1 MARKKRL
8 NTAAVLGAE
17 SVIAPAIPEEPV
29 QGFRTA
35 AYVRLS
41 MEDSGKIDGYSLQN
55 QKDLLMSFINDHN
68 DLHLYKMYVDN
79 GYTGTQFER
88 PAFDEMMQDMKS
100 GLINCIVVKDLSRL
114 GRNYLEAGNYL
125 EQIFPFFKVRFI
137 SITDGYDSISPDFT
151 DEALI
156 IPLKNIIN
164 EGYAK
169 DISVKVSSA
178 IATRKRQ
185 GKFMGKVPLY
195 GYLKD
200 PDDKNHLVI
209 DPEASLIVQRVF
221 QMKLDGVSLGLIAKQ
236 MNEEGVPCPSK
247 YFVLKG
253 LSKETKYLNSFWDR
267 NTAKRM
273 LTNRM
278 YLGCIVYGKSVRS
291 FAKGIKEHTV
301 PEENW
306 KIVEGTHV
314 PLVTEEDFNRVQEL
328 LEESSREA
336 KNHASYAEG
345 DVPNLFRGLIRCA
358 DCGGAMRMGK
368 FRKPKKGSTEEYQYY
383 GVYECSRH
391 KLIYDYSCP
400 QKSIRKDILD
410 TAVEEAIR
418 YHIRMFLDLER
429 IIADLNKKTSV
440 REAAVGMQDLIKK
453 KQRRIAKVEQMS
465 CGIYEDYQEGIL
477 NETEYLTLRKN
488 YADEVLALTK
498 EIEGL
503 LQEQAQYDENYHAT
517 GSLSELAHRYR
528 DFTEL
533 TREIIETFI
542 AEIRVHTDGRLKI
555 TFRFEDEFEKLQ
567 QIAEMR
573 KGGVNNER

>member
-17 SVIAPAIPEEPV
+17 SVITPALPEEPD

-55 QKDLLMSFINDHN
+55 QKDLLMSFINDHS

-88 PAFDEMMQDMKS
+88 PAFDEMMQDMKA

-209 DPEASLIVQRVF
+209 DPDASLIVKRVF
-221 QMKLDGVSLGLIAKQ
+221 QMKLDGISLGLIAKQ
-236 MNEEGVPCPSK
+236 MNEKGVPCPSK

-253 LSKETKYLNSFWDR
+253 LSKETKYLSSFWDR
-267 NTAKRM
+267 NTVKRM

-306 KIVEGTHV
+306 KVVEGTHE
-314 PLVTEEDFNRVQEL
+314 PLITVDAFERVQEL

-368 FRKPKKGSTEEYQYY
+368 FRKPKKGGAEEYHYY

-400 QKSIRKDILD
+400 QKSIRKDVLD

-418 YHIRMFLDLER
+418 YHIRMFLDLEK

-440 REAAVGMQDLIKK
+440 REAAVGLQDLIRK

-477 NETEYLTLRKN
+477 NETEYLTLRKS
-488 YADEVLALTK
+488 YADEVLTLTK

-503 LQEQAQYDENYHAT
+503 MQEQTQYDENYRAA
-517 GSLSELAHRYR
+517 GSLSELAHQYR
-528 DFTEL
+528 DFGEL

-542 AEIRVHTDGRLKI
+542 AEIKVHTGGRLKI
-555 TFRFEDEFEKLQ
+555 TFRFEDELEKLQ

-573 KGGVNNER
+573 KGA

>member
-17 SVIAPAIPEEPV
+17 SVIAPAIPDEPV

-185 GKFMGKVPLY
+185 GKFMGKEKNLRPGKVLPKGLEETLSNITQSKKKYLFPLVR
-195 GYLKD
+195 LK
-200 PDDKNHLVI
+200 
-209 DPEASLIVQRVF
+209 SLI
-221 QMKLDGVSLGLIAKQ
+221 
-236 MNEEGVPCPSK
+236 C
-247 YFVLKG
+247 
-253 LSKETKYLNSFWDR
+253 
-267 NTAKRM
+267 
-273 LTNRM
+273 
-278 YLGCIVYGKSVRS
+278 
-291 FAKGIKEHTV
+291 
-301 PEENW
+301 
-306 KIVEGTHV
+306 
-314 PLVTEEDFNRVQEL
+314 
-328 LEESSREA
+328 
-336 KNHASYAEG
+336 AS
-345 DVPNLFRGLIRCA
+345 D
-358 DCGGAMRMGK
+358 
-368 FRKPKKGSTEEYQYY
+368 
-383 GVYECSRH
+383 
-391 KLIYDYSCP
+391 
-400 QKSIRKDILD
+400 
-410 TAVEEAIR
+410 
-418 YHIRMFLDLER
+418 
-429 IIADLNKKTSV
+429 
-440 REAAVGMQDLIKK
+440 
-453 KQRRIAKVEQMS
+453 
-465 CGIYEDYQEGIL
+465 
-477 NETEYLTLRKN
+477 
-488 YADEVLALTK
+488 
-498 EIEGL
+498 
-503 LQEQAQYDENYHAT
+503 
-517 GSLSELAHRYR
+517 
-528 DFTEL
+528 
-533 TREIIETFI
+533 
-542 AEIRVHTDGRLKI
+542 
-555 TFRFEDEFEKLQ
+555 
-567 QIAEMR
+567 
-573 KGGVNNER
+573 

>member
-8 NTAAVLGAE
+8 NATAVLGAE

-88 PAFDEMMQDMKS
+88 PAFDEMMQDMKA

-221 QMKLDGVSLGLIAKQ
+221 QMKLEGVSLGLIAKQ

-306 KIVEGTHV
+306 KIVEGTHE
-314 PLVTEEDFNRVQEL
+314 PLVTEEAFERVQGL

-368 FRKPKKGSTEEYQYY
+368 FRKPKNSGAEEYYYY

-418 YHIRMFLDLER
+418 YHIRMFLDLEK

-440 REAAVGMQDLIKK
+440 REAAVGIQDLIRK

-488 YADEVLALTK
+488 YADEVLALTR
-498 EIEGL
+498 EIEAL
-503 LQEQAQYDENYHAT
+503 SQEQAQYDENYRAS
-517 GSLSELAHRYR
+517 GSLPELAHRYR

-542 AEIRVHTDGRLKI
+542 AEIKVHTGGRLKI

-573 KGGVNNER
+573 KGA

>member
-8 NTAAVLGAE
+8 NAAAVLCAE
-17 SVIAPAIPEEPV
+17 SVIAPVIPEEPV
-29 QGFRTA
+29 QGFRAA

-221 QMKLDGVSLGLIAKQ
+221 QMKFDGVSLGLIAKQ
-236 MNEEGVPCPSK
+236 MNEEGIPCPSK

-267 NTAKRM
+267 NTVKRM

-306 KIVEGTHV
+306 KIVEGTHE
-314 PLVTEEDFNRVQEL
+314 PLVTEEAFERVQEL

-368 FRKPKKGSTEEYQYY
+368 FRKPKKSGAEEYHYY

-410 TAVEEAIR
+410 NAVEEAIR

-440 REAAVGMQDLIKK
+440 REAAIGMQDLIRK

-477 NETEYLTLRKN
+477 NETEYLTLRKT
-488 YADEVLALTK
+488 YADEVLSLTK
-498 EIEGL
+498 EIEEL
-503 LQEQAQYDENYHAT
+503 LQDQAQYDENYRAA
-517 GSLSELAHRYR
+517 GSLSELAHQYS

-542 AEIRVHTDGRLKI
+542 AEIRVHTGGRLKI

-573 KGGVNNER
+573 KGA

>member
-17 SVIAPAIPEEPV
+17 SVIAPAIPDEPV

-209 DPEASLIVQRVF
+209 DPDASLIVQRVF
-221 QMKLDGVSLGLIAKQ
+221 QMKLEGVSLGLIAKQ

-306 KIVEGTHV
+306 KIVEGTHE
-314 PLVTEEDFNRVQEL
+314 PLVTEEAFERVQEL

-336 KNHASYAEG
+336 KDHASYAEG
-345 DVPNLFRGLIRCA
+345 NVPNLFRGLIRCA

-368 FRKPKKGSTEEYQYY
+368 FRKPKKSGAEEYHYY

-410 TAVEEAIR
+410 NAVEEAIR

-440 REAAVGMQDLIKK
+440 REAAVGMQDLIRK

-477 NETEYLTLRKN
+477 NETEYLTLRKT
-488 YADEVLALTK
+488 YADEVLSLTK

-503 LQEQAQYDENYHAT
+503 LQEQAQYDENYRAV
-517 GSLSELAHRYR
+517 GSLSDLAHQYS

-533 TREIIETFI
+533 SREIIETFI
-542 AEIRVHTDGRLKI
+542 AEIRVHTGGRLKI

-573 KGGVNNER
+573 KGA

>member
-17 SVIAPAIPEEPV
+17 SVIAPAIPDEPV

-209 DPEASLIVQRVF
+209 DPDASLIVQRVF
-221 QMKLDGVSLGLIAKQ
+221 QMKLEGVSLGLIAKQ

-306 KIVEGTHV
+306 KIVEGTHE
-314 PLVTEEDFNRVQEL
+314 PLVTEEAFERVQEL

-336 KNHASYAEG
+336 KDHASYAEG
-345 DVPNLFRGLIRCA
+345 NVPNLFRGLIRCA

-368 FRKPKKGSTEEYQYY
+368 FRKPKKSGAEEYHYY

-410 TAVEEAIR
+410 NAVEEAIR

-429 IIADLNKKTSV
+429 IIADLNKKTSI
-440 REAAVGMQDLIKK
+440 REAAVGMQGLIRK

-477 NETEYLTLRKN
+477 NETEYLTLRKT
-488 YADEVLALTK
+488 YADEVLSLTK

-503 LQEQAQYDENYHAT
+503 LQEQTQYDENYRAA
-517 GSLSELAHRYR
+517 GSLSELAHQYS

-542 AEIRVHTDGRLKI
+542 AEIRVHTGGRLKI

-573 KGGVNNER
+573 KGA

>member
-17 SVIAPAIPEEPV
+17 SVIAPAIPDELV

-41 MEDSGKIDGYSLQN
+41 MEDSGKLDGYSLQN
-55 QKDLLMSFINDHN
+55 QKDLLMSFINDHS

-137 SITDGYDSISPDFT
+137 SVTDGYDSISPDFT

-209 DPEASLIVQRVF
+209 DPEASRIVQRVF
-221 QMKLDGVSLGLIAKQ
+221 QMKLEGVSLGLIAKQ

-306 KIVEGTHV
+306 KIVEGTHE
-314 PLVTEEDFNRVQEL
+314 PLVTEEAF
-328 LEESSREA
+328 
-336 KNHASYAEG
+336 
-345 DVPNLFRGLIRCA
+345 
-358 DCGGAMRMGK
+358 
-368 FRKPKKGSTEEYQYY
+368 
-383 GVYECSRH
+383 
-391 KLIYDYSCP
+391 
-400 QKSIRKDILD
+400 
-410 TAVEEAIR
+410 
-418 YHIRMFLDLER
+418 
-429 IIADLNKKTSV
+429 
-440 REAAVGMQDLIKK
+440 GMQDLIRK

-477 NETEYLTLRKN
+477 NETEYLTLRKT
-488 YADEVLALTK
+488 YAEEVLSLTK

-503 LQEQAQYDENYHAT
+503 LQEQAQYDENYRAV
-517 GSLSELAHRYR
+517 GSLSELAHQYS

-542 AEIRVHTDGRLKI
+542 AEIRVHTGGRLKI

-573 KGGVNNER
+573 KGA

>member
-17 SVIAPAIPEEPV
+17 SVIAPAIPDEPV

-209 DPEASLIVQRVF
+209 DPDASLIVQRVF
-221 QMKLDGVSLGLIAKQ
+221 QMKLEGVSLGLIAKQ

-306 KIVEGTHV
+306 KIVEGTHE
-314 PLVTEEDFNRVQEL
+314 PLVTEEAFERVQEL

-336 KNHASYAEG
+336 KDHASYAEG
-345 DVPNLFRGLIRCA
+345 NVPNLFRGLIRCA

-368 FRKPKKGSTEEYQYY
+368 FRKPKKSGAEEYHYY

-410 TAVEEAIR
+410 NAVEEAIR

-429 IIADLNKKTSV
+429 IIADLNKKTSI
-440 REAAVGMQDLIKK
+440 REAAVGMQGLIRK

-477 NETEYLTLRKN
+477 NETEYLTLRKT
-488 YADEVLALTK
+488 YADEVLSLTK

-503 LQEQAQYDENYHAT
+503 LQEQTQYDENYRAA
-517 GSLSELAHRYR
+517 GSLSELAHQYS

-542 AEIRVHTDGRLKI
+542 AEIRVHTGGRLKI
-555 TFRFEDEFEKLQ
+555 AFRFEDEFEKLQ

-573 KGGVNNER
+573 KGA

>member
-17 SVIAPAIPEEPV
+17 SVIASAIPDEPV

-41 MEDSGKIDGYSLQN
+41 MEDSGKLDGYSLQN

-236 MNEEGVPCPSK
+236 MNEEGIPCPSK

-267 NTAKRM
+267 NTVKRM

-306 KIVEGTHV
+306 KIVEGTHE
-314 PLVTEEDFNRVQEL
+314 PLVTEEAFERVQEL

-368 FRKPKKGSTEEYQYY
+368 FRKPKKSGAEEYHYY

-410 TAVEEAIR
+410 NAVEEAIR

-440 REAAVGMQDLIKK
+440 REAAIGMQDLIRK

-477 NETEYLTLRKN
+477 NETEYLTLRKT
-488 YADEVLALTK
+488 YADEVLSLTK
-498 EIEGL
+498 EIEEL
-503 LQEQAQYDENYHAT
+503 LQDQAQYDENYRAA
-517 GSLSELAHRYR
+517 GSLSELAHQYS

-542 AEIRVHTDGRLKI
+542 AEIRVHTGGRLKI

-573 KGGVNNER
+573 KGA

>member
-17 SVIAPAIPEEPV
+17 SVIAPAIPDEPV

-209 DPEASLIVQRVF
+209 DPDASLIVQRVF
-221 QMKLDGVSLGLIAKQ
+221 QMKLEGVSLGLIAKQ

-306 KIVEGTHV
+306 KIVEGTHE
-314 PLVTEEDFNRVQEL
+314 PLVTEEAFERVQEL

-336 KNHASYAEG
+336 KDHASYAEG
-345 DVPNLFRGLIRCA
+345 NVPNLFRGLIRCA

-368 FRKPKKGSTEEYQYY
+368 FRKPKKSGAEEYHYY

-410 TAVEEAIR
+410 NAVEEAIR

-429 IIADLNKKTSV
+429 IIADLNKKTSI
-440 REAAVGMQDLIKK
+440 REAAVGMQGLIRK

-477 NETEYLTLRKN
+477 NETEYLTLRKT
-488 YADEVLALTK
+488 YADEVLSLTK

-503 LQEQAQYDENYHAT
+503 LQEQAQYDENYRAV
-517 GSLSELAHRYR
+517 GSLSDLAHQYS

-533 TREIIETFI
+533 SREIIETFI
-542 AEIRVHTDGRLKI
+542 AEIRVHTGGRLKI

-573 KGGVNNER
+573 KGA

>member
-17 SVIAPAIPEEPV
+17 SVIAPAIPDEPV

-209 DPEASLIVQRVF
+209 DPDASLIVQRVF
-221 QMKLDGVSLGLIAKQ
+221 QMKLEGVSLGLIAKQ

-306 KIVEGTHV
+306 KIVEGTHE
-314 PLVTEEDFNRVQEL
+314 PLVTEEAFERVQEL

-336 KNHASYAEG
+336 KDHASYAEG
-345 DVPNLFRGLIRCA
+345 NVPNLFRGLIRCA

-368 FRKPKKGSTEEYQYY
+368 FRKPKKSGAEEYHYY

-410 TAVEEAIR
+410 NAVEEAIR

-429 IIADLNKKTSV
+429 IIADLNKKTSI
-440 REAAVGMQDLIKK
+440 REAAVGMQGLIRK

-477 NETEYLTLRKN
+477 NETEYLTLRKT
-488 YADEVLALTK
+488 YADEVLSLTK

-503 LQEQAQYDENYHAT
+503 LQEQTQYDENYRAA
-517 GSLSELAHRYR
+517 GSLSELAHQYS

-533 TREIIETFI
+533 SREIIETFI
-542 AEIRVHTDGRLKI
+542 AEIRVHTGGRLKI

-573 KGGVNNER
+573 KGA

>member
-17 SVIAPAIPEEPV
+17 SVIAPAIPDELV

-41 MEDSGKIDGYSLQN
+41 MEDSGKLDGYSLQN
-55 QKDLLMSFINDHN
+55 QKDLLMSFINDHS

-79 GYTGTQFER
+79 GYTGTQFKR

-137 SITDGYDSISPDFT
+137 SVTDGYDSISPDFT

-209 DPEASLIVQRVF
+209 DPEASRIVQRVF
-221 QMKLDGVSLGLIAKQ
+221 QMKLEGVSLGLIAKQ

-306 KIVEGTHV
+306 KIVEGTHE
-314 PLVTEEDFNRVQEL
+314 PLVTEEAFERVQEL

-368 FRKPKKGSTEEYQYY
+368 FRKPKKSGAEEYHYY

-410 TAVEEAIR
+410 NAVEEAIR

-440 REAAVGMQDLIKK
+440 REAAVGMQDLIRK

-477 NETEYLTLRKN
+477 NETEYLTLRKT
-488 YADEVLALTK
+488 YAEEVLSLTK

-503 LQEQAQYDENYHAT
+503 LQEQAQYDENYRAV
-517 GSLSELAHRYR
+517 GSLSELAHQYS

-542 AEIRVHTDGRLKI
+542 AEIRVHTGGRLKI

-573 KGGVNNER
+573 KGA

>member
-200 PDDKNHLVI
+200 PDDKNHLII

-221 QMKLDGVSLGLIAKQ
+221 QMKLEGVSLGLIAKQ

-306 KIVEGTHV
+306 KIVEGTHE
-314 PLVTEEDFNRVQEL
+314 PLVTEEAFERVQEL

-368 FRKPKKGSTEEYQYY
+368 FRKPKNGSTEEYRYY

-410 TAVEEAIR
+410 NAIEEAIR

-440 REAAVGMQDLIKK
+440 REAAVGMQDLIRK

-477 NETEYLTLRKN
+477 NETEYLTLRKT
-488 YADEVLALTK
+488 YADEVLSLTK

-503 LQEQAQYDENYHAT
+503 LQEQAQYDENYRAV
-517 GSLSELAHRYR
+517 GSLSDLAHQYS

-533 TREIIETFI
+533 SREIIETFI
-542 AEIRVHTDGRLKI
+542 AEIRVHTGGRLKI

-573 KGGVNNER
+573 KGA

>member
-17 SVIAPAIPEEPV
+17 SVIAPAIPDEPV
-29 QGFRTA
+29 QRFRTA

-221 QMKLDGVSLGLIAKQ
+221 QMKVDGVSLGLIAKQ

-253 LSKETKYLNSFWDR
+253 LSKEIKYLNSFWDR

-306 KIVEGTHV
+306 KIVEGTHE
-314 PLVTEEDFNRVQEL
+314 PLITEEDFEKVQAL

-336 KNHASYAEG
+336 KDHASYAEG
-345 DVPNLFRGLIRCA
+345 NVPNLFRGLIRCA

-368 FRKPKKGSTEEYQYY
+368 FRKPKKIGAEEYHYY

-410 TAVEEAIR
+410 NAVEEAIR

-477 NETEYLTLRKN
+477 NETEYLTLRKT
-488 YADEVLALTK
+488 YADEVLSLTK

-503 LQEQAQYDENYHAT
+503 LQDQAQYDENYRAA
-517 GSLSELAHRYR
+517 GSLSELAHQYR

-542 AEIRVHTDGRLKI
+542 AEIRVHTGGRLKI

-573 KGGVNNER
+573 KEA

>member
-17 SVIAPAIPEEPV
+17 SVIASAIPDEPV

-41 MEDSGKIDGYSLQN
+41 MEDSGKLDGYSLQN

-278 YLGCIVYGKSVRS
+278 YLGCIVY
-291 FAKGIKEHTV
+291 
-301 PEENW
+301 
-306 KIVEGTHV
+306 
-314 PLVTEEDFNRVQEL
+314 
-328 LEESSREA
+328 
-336 KNHASYAEG
+336 
-345 DVPNLFRGLIRCA
+345 
-358 DCGGAMRMGK
+358 
-368 FRKPKKGSTEEYQYY
+368 
-383 GVYECSRH
+383 
-391 KLIYDYSCP
+391 
-400 QKSIRKDILD
+400 
-410 TAVEEAIR
+410 
-418 YHIRMFLDLER
+418 
-429 IIADLNKKTSV
+429 
-440 REAAVGMQDLIKK
+440 
-453 KQRRIAKVEQMS
+453 
-465 CGIYEDYQEGIL
+465 
-477 NETEYLTLRKN
+477 
-488 YADEVLALTK
+488 
-498 EIEGL
+498 
-503 LQEQAQYDENYHAT
+503 
-517 GSLSELAHRYR
+517 
-528 DFTEL
+528 
-533 TREIIETFI
+533 
-542 AEIRVHTDGRLKI
+542 
-555 TFRFEDEFEKLQ
+555 
-567 QIAEMR
+567 
-573 KGGVNNER
+573 

>member
-17 SVIAPAIPEEPV
+17 SVITPALPEEPD

-55 QKDLLMSFINDHN
+55 QKDLLMSFINDHS

-79 GYTGTQFER
+79 GYTGTRFER
-88 PAFDEMMQDMKS
+88 PAFDEMMQDMKA

-209 DPEASLIVQRVF
+209 DPDASLIVKRVF
-221 QMKLDGVSLGLIAKQ
+221 QMKLDGISLGLIAKQ

-247 YFVLKG
+247 YFVLNG
-253 LSKETKYLNSFWDR
+253 LSKETKYLSSFWDR
-267 NTAKRM
+267 NTVKRM

-291 FAKGIKEHTV
+291 FARGIKEHTV

-306 KIVEGTHV
+306 KVVEGTHE
-314 PLVTEEDFNRVQEL
+314 PLITVDAFERVQEL

-368 FRKPKKGSTEEYQYY
+368 FRKPKKGGAEEYHYY

-400 QKSIRKDILD
+400 QKSIRKDVLD

-418 YHIRMFLDLER
+418 YHIRMFLDLEK

-440 REAAVGMQDLIKK
+440 REAAVGLQDLIRK

-477 NETEYLTLRKN
+477 NETEYLTLRKS
-488 YADEVLALTK
+488 YADEVLTLTK

-503 LQEQAQYDENYHAT
+503 MQEQTQYDENYRAA
-517 GSLSELAHRYR
+517 GSLSELAHQYR
-528 DFTEL
+528 DFGEL

-542 AEIRVHTDGRLKI
+542 AEIKVHTGGRLKI
-555 TFRFEDEFEKLQ
+555 TFRFEDELEKLQ

-573 KGGVNNER
+573 KGA

>member
-17 SVIAPAIPEEPV
+17 SVIASAIPDEPV

-41 MEDSGKIDGYSLQN
+41 MEDSGKLDGYSLQN

-306 KIVEGTHV
+306 KIVEGTHE
-314 PLVTEEDFNRVQEL
+314 PLVTEETFERVQEL

-345 DVPNLFRGLIRCA
+345 NVPNLFRGLIRCA
-358 DCGGAMRMGK
+358 DCSGAMRMGK
-368 FRKPKKGSTEEYQYY
+368 FRKPKNGGTEEYRYY

-410 TAVEEAIR
+410 NAVEEAIR
-418 YHIRMFLDLER
+418 YHIRVFLDLER

-440 REAAVGMQDLIKK
+440 REAAVGMQDLIRK

-465 CGIYEDYQEGIL
+465 CSIYEDYQEGIL
-477 NETEYLTLRKN
+477 NETEYLTLRKT
-488 YADEVLALTK
+488 YADEVLSLTK

-503 LQEQAQYDENYHAT
+503 LQEQAQYDENYRAV
-517 GSLSELAHRYR
+517 GSLSELAHQYS

-542 AEIRVHTDGRLKI
+542 AEIRVHTGGRLKI

-573 KGGVNNER
+573 KGA

>member
-17 SVIAPAIPEEPV
+17 SVIAPAIPDEPV

-209 DPEASLIVQRVF
+209 DPDASLIVQRVF
-221 QMKLDGVSLGLIAKQ
+221 QMKLEGVSLGLIAKQ

-306 KIVEGTHV
+306 KIVEGTHE
-314 PLVTEEDFNRVQEL
+314 PLVTEEAFERVQEL

-336 KNHASYAEG
+336 KDHASYAEG
-345 DVPNLFRGLIRCA
+345 NVPNLFRGLIRCA

-368 FRKPKKGSTEEYQYY
+368 FRKPKKSGAEEYHYY

-410 TAVEEAIR
+410 NAVEEAIR

-440 REAAVGMQDLIKK
+440 REAAVGMQDLIRK

-477 NETEYLTLRKN
+477 NETEYLTLRKT
-488 YADEVLALTK
+488 YADEVLSLTK

-503 LQEQAQYDENYHAT
+503 LQEQTQYDENYRAA
-517 GSLSELAHRYR
+517 GSLSELAHQYS

-542 AEIRVHTDGRLKI
+542 AEIRVHTGGRLKI

-573 KGGVNNER
+573 KGA

>member
-8 NTAAVLGAE
+8 NAAAVLGAE
-17 SVIAPAIPEEPV
+17 SVIAPAIPEETV
-29 QGFRTA
+29 QGFRAA

-236 MNEEGVPCPSK
+236 MNEEGIPCPSK

-267 NTAKRM
+267 NTVKRM

-306 KIVEGTHV
+306 KIVEGTHE
-314 PLVTEEDFNRVQEL
+314 PLVTEEAFERVQEL

-368 FRKPKKGSTEEYQYY
+368 FRKPKKSGAEEYHYY

-410 TAVEEAIR
+410 NAVEEAIR

-440 REAAVGMQDLIKK
+440 REAAIGMQDLIRK

-477 NETEYLTLRKN
+477 NETEYLTLRKT
-488 YADEVLALTK
+488 YADEVLSLTK

-503 LQEQAQYDENYHAT
+503 LQEQTQYDENYRAV
-517 GSLSELAHRYR
+517 GSLSELAHQYS

-542 AEIRVHTDGRLKI
+542 AEIRVHTGGRLKI

-573 KGGVNNER
+573 KGA

>member
-29 QGFRTA
+29 QGFKTA

-55 QKDLLMSFINDHN
+55 QKDLLISFINEHS

-79 GYTGTQFER
+79 GYTGTKFER

-221 QMKLDGVSLGLIAKQ
+221 QMKLEGVSLGLIAKQ

-253 LSKETKYLNSFWDR
+253 FSKETKYLNSFWDR

-306 KIVEGTHV
+306 KIVEGTHE
-314 PLVTEEDFNRVQEL
+314 PLVTEVDFNRVQEL

-358 DCGGAMRMGK
+358 DCGGAMRIGK
-368 FRKPKKGSTEEYQYY
+368 FRKPKKSSAEEYHYY

-410 TAVEEAIR
+410 NAVEEAIR

-429 IIADLNKKTSV
+429 VIADLNKKTSV
-440 REAAVGMQDLIKK
+440 REAAAGMQDLIRK

-477 NETEYLTLRKN
+477 NETEYLSLRKT
-488 YADEVLALTK
+488 YADEVLSLTK

-503 LQEQAQYDENYHAT
+503 LQEQAQYDENYRAA
-517 GSLSELAHRYR
+517 GSLSELAHQYS

-533 TREIIETFI
+533 TREIIETFV
-542 AEIRVHTDGRLKI
+542 AEIRVHTGGRLKI

-573 KGGVNNER
+573 KGA

>member
-17 SVIAPAIPEEPV
+17 SVIASAIPDEPV

-41 MEDSGKIDGYSLQN
+41 MEDSGKLDGYSLQN

-137 SITDGYDSISPDFT
+137 SITDGYDSIFPDFT

-301 PEENW
+301 PEEKW
-306 KIVEGTHV
+306 KIVEGTHE
-314 PLVTEEDFNRVQEL
+314 PLITVEDFEKVQAL

-368 FRKPKKGSTEEYQYY
+368 FRKPKNGRTEEYHYY

-410 TAVEEAIR
+410 NAVEEAIR

-429 IIADLNKKTSV
+429 IIADLNKKTSI
-440 REAAVGMQDLIKK
+440 REAAVGMQGLIRK

-477 NETEYLTLRKN
+477 NETEYLTLRKT
-488 YADEVLALTK
+488 YADEVLSLTK

-503 LQEQAQYDENYHAT
+503 LQEQAQYDENYRAV
-517 GSLSELAHRYR
+517 GSLSDLAHQYS

-533 TREIIETFI
+533 SREIIETFI
-542 AEIRVHTDGRLKI
+542 AEIRVHTGGRLKI

-573 KGGVNNER
+573 KGA

>member
-8 NTAAVLGAE
+8 NAAAVLGAE
-17 SVIAPAIPEEPV
+17 SVIAPAIPEEPI

-209 DPEASLIVQRVF
+209 DPEASRIVQRVF
-221 QMKLDGVSLGLIAKQ
+221 QMKLEGVSLGLIAKQ

-291 FAKGIKEHTV
+291 FAKGIKEHTI

-306 KIVEGTHV
+306 KIVEGTHD
-314 PLVTEEDFNRVQEL
+314 PLVTEEAFERVQEL

-368 FRKPKKGSTEEYQYY
+368 FRKPKKSGAEEYHYY

-410 TAVEEAIR
+410 NAVEEAIR

-429 IIADLNKKTSV
+429 VIADLNKKTSV
-440 REAAVGMQDLIKK
+440 REAAVGMQDLIRK

-477 NETEYLTLRKN
+477 NETEYLTLRKT
-488 YADEVLALTK
+488 YADEVLSLTK

-503 LQEQAQYDENYHAT
+503 LQEQAQYDENYRAA
-517 GSLSELAHRYR
+517 GSLSELAHQYR

-533 TREIIETFI
+533 SREIIETFI
-542 AEIRVHTDGRLKI
+542 AEIRVHTGGRLKI

-573 KGGVNNER
+573 KGA

>member
-17 SVIAPAIPEEPV
+17 SVIASAIPDEPV

-41 MEDSGKIDGYSLQN
+41 MEDSGKLDGYSLQN

-301 PEENW
+301 PEEKW
-306 KIVEGTHV
+306 KIVEGTHE
-314 PLVTEEDFNRVQEL
+314 PLITVEDFEKVQAL

-368 FRKPKKGSTEEYQYY
+368 FRKPKNGRTEEYHYY

-410 TAVEEAIR
+410 NAVEEAIR

-429 IIADLNKKTSV
+429 IIADLNKKTSI
-440 REAAVGMQDLIKK
+440 REAAVGMQGLIRK

-477 NETEYLTLRKN
+477 NETEYLTLRKT
-488 YADEVLALTK
+488 YADEVLSLTK

-503 LQEQAQYDENYHAT
+503 LQEQAQYDENYRAV
-517 GSLSELAHRYR
+517 GSLSDLAHQYS

-533 TREIIETFI
+533 SREIIETFI
-542 AEIRVHTDGRLKI
+542 AEIRVHTGGRLKI

-573 KGGVNNER
+573 KGA

>member
-8 NTAAVLGAE
+8 NAAAVLGAE

-55 QKDLLMSFINDHN
+55 QKDLLMSFINDHS

-125 EQIFPFFKVRFI
+125 EQIFPFFNVRFI

-200 PDDKNHLVI
+200 PDDKNHLII
-209 DPEASLIVQRVF
+209 DSEASLIVQRVF

-236 MNEEGVPCPSK
+236 MNEEGIPCPSK

-306 KIVEGTHV
+306 KIVEGTHE
-314 PLVTEEDFNRVQEL
+314 PLVTEVDFNRVQEL

-368 FRKPKKGSTEEYQYY
+368 FRKPKKSGAEEYHYY

-410 TAVEEAIR
+410 NAVEEAIR
-418 YHIRMFLDLER
+418 YHIRMFLDLGR

-440 REAAVGMQDLIKK
+440 REAAVGMQDLIRK

-477 NETEYLTLRKN
+477 NETEYLSLRKT
-488 YADEVLALTK
+488 YADEVLSLTK

-503 LQEQAQYDENYHAT
+503 LQDQAQYDENYRAA
-517 GSLSELAHRYR
+517 GSLSELARQYS

-533 TREIIETFI
+533 TREIIETFV
-542 AEIRVHTDGRLKI
+542 AEIRVHTGGRLKI

-573 KGGVNNER
+573 KGA

>member
-236 MNEEGVPCPSK
+236 MNEEGIPCPSK

-306 KIVEGTHV
+306 KIVEGTHD
-314 PLVTEEDFNRVQEL
+314 PLVTEEAFERVQEL

-368 FRKPKKGSTEEYQYY
+368 FRKPKKSGAEEYHYY

-410 TAVEEAIR
+410 NAVEEAIR

-429 IIADLNKKTSV
+429 VIVDLNKKTSV
-440 REAAVGMQDLIKK
+440 REAVVGMQDLIRK

-465 CGIYEDYQEGIL
+465 YGIYEDYQEGIF
-477 NETEYLTLRKN
+477 NETEYLTLRKT
-488 YADEVLALTK
+488 YADEVLSLTK

-503 LQEQAQYDENYHAT
+503 LQDQAQYDENYRAA
-517 GSLSELAHRYR
+517 GSLSELAHQYS

-542 AEIRVHTDGRLKI
+542 AEIRVHTGGRLKI

-573 KGGVNNER
+573 KGA